1 MVAEC
6 ISNNVTNPFTNKIYT
21 KEQLGRFIVGFDI
34 VTIIFLIMFTRILK
48 KTQKEY
54 IDKFNRKTIQMRD
67 FSIRVKG
74 IPHHNFY
81 SDSGG
86 DRKRYDSTIKAVLQ
100 MHFEQVVI
108 NSLKEETND
117 NTKVVEI

>member
-21 KEQLGRFIVGFDI
+21 KEQLGGFIVGFDI
-34 VTIIFLIMFTRILK
+34 ATIVFLILFTWILK

-54 IDKFNRKTIQMRD
+54 IDKFNRDTIQMTD

-74 IPHHNFY
+74 IPHHKFY
-81 SDSGG
+81 CDADG
-86 DRKRYDSTIKAVLQ
+86 DDDGTLKAVLLK
-100 MHFEQVVI
+100 HFE
-108 NSLKEETND
+108 
-117 NTKVVEI
+117 